1 LIAEIAPC
9 PFSPNGLFIIRP
21 IADDAM
27 EIDVVAAWD
36 SLGEYDTGLL
46 PPGEFRMLRTGT

>member
-1 LIAEIAPC
+1 
-9 PFSPNGLFIIRP
+9 LFIIRP